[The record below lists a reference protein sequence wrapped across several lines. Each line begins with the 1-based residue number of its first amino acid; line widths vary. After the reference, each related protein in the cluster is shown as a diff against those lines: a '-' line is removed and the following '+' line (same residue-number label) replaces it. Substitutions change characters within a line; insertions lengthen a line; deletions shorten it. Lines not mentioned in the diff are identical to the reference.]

1 MRRLTSVI
9 LAVLLL
15 AGIAACGN
23 PSAGSSDVAGTQ
35 AAAPSKTREAGN
47 GLKIVTTIF
56 PEYDWVK
63 VLLGDQ
69 ADAAEIELLLDNGT
83 EMHSYQPS
91 VQDMIAISEC
101 DLFIYVGGESDGW
114 VEDALKDPRN
124 PDRIA
129 ISLMEVLGDA
139 AKEEEHVEGMEE
151 DHAEDLEEGHEEEK
165 EYDEHV
171 WLSLRNASLFTE
183 AISKALQTLDPENA
197 AMYQANADTYKKQ
210 LSDLDAA
217 YTEAIGS
224 AVHQTILFGDRFPFR
239 YLTDDYELSYYAAFS
254 GCSAETEASFDTVIF
269 LAGKVDE
276 MGLPAVLTIDRSD
289 GRIAQTIIDNTQT
302 KSAQILNLDS
312 MQATTSQDSAD
323 GATYLS
329 IMEKNLDTLKTA
341 LGE

>member
-151 DHAEDLEEGHEEEK
+151 DHEEGHEEEK

-312 MQATTSQDSAD
+312 MQATTSQDLAD

>member
-114 VEDALKDPRN
+114 VEDALKDPQN

-151 DHAEDLEEGHEEEK
+151 DHEEEHEEEH

-276 MGLPAVLTIDRSD
+276 MGLPVVLTIDRSD
-289 GRIAQTIIDNTQT
+289 GKIAQTIIDNTQT

-312 MQATTSQDSAD
+312 MQATTSQDLAD